1 MEKYMRH
8 RFFKKYIKD
17 QLCQILRNVTQ
28 TQGEKRQDMSMKA
41 GTNKCF
47 LDAPDS
53 KYFRIT
59 GDTFSVTDIVF
70 CHCSVEAATN
80 NMKMN
85 RQSYGAKKTTKSS
98 VQPTSCNFT
107 NPWYTDYDYIHKKV
121 SLQSS
126 EIDPVKIKLV
136 CQFSKENY

>member
-1 MEKYMRH
+1 MRH
-8 RFFKKYIKD
+8 RFFKIYIKD

-28 TQGEKRQDMSMKA
+28 TQGEKRKDMSIKA

-53 KYFRIT
+53 KYFTIT

-70 CHCSVEAATN
+70 CHCSVEAATD

-85 RQSYGAKKTTKSS
+85 RQSYGANKLQNTVSSPQTITLPIPGIQIMTIYTKRS
-98 VQPTSCNFT
+98 V
-107 NPWYTDYDYIHKKV
+107 YKV
-121 SLQSS
+121 QKLAQSR
-126 EIDPVKIKLV
+126 
-136 CQFSKENY
+136 

>member
-1 MEKYMRH
+1 MRH

-28 TQGEKRQDMSMKA
+28 TQGEKRKDMSIKA

-47 LDAPDS
+47 LNAPDS

-59 GDTFSVTDIVF
+59 GDTFSVTDTVF
-70 CHCSVEAATN
+70 CHCSVEAATD

-85 RQSYGAKKTTKSS
+85 RQSHGANKLFTSPQTVTLPIPGVQIMTIYTNRS
-98 VQPTSCNFT
+98 V
-107 NPWYTDYDYIHKKV
+107 YKV
-121 SLQSS
+121 QKLTQSR
-126 EIDPVKIKLV
+126 
-136 CQFSKENY
+136 